1 MSIDVTEILQQAVL
15 QLRAEKGRIDK
26 QIGQLEA
33 LIGGSKPAAKPAAAA
48 PVKVQRKRKPMSAA
62 AKAEISRR
70 MKASWAKRKRAR
82 R

>member
-1 MSIDVTEILQQAVL
+1 MSIDVTETLQQAVS
-15 QLRAEKGRIDK
+15 QLRAEKDRIDR

-33 LIGGSKPAAKPAAAA
+33 LIGGSQPAAKPAAAA
-48 PVKVQRKRKPMSAA
+48 PVKRKRKPMSAA
-62 AKAEISRR
+62 AKAEISKR

>member
-1 MSIDVTEILQQAVL
+1 MSIDVTETLQQAVS
-15 QLRAEKGRIDK
+15 QLRAEKDRIDK

-33 LIGGSKPAAKPAAAA
+33 LIGGSQPAAKPAAAA
-48 PVKVQRKRKPMSAA
+48 PVKVKRKRKPMSAA
-62 AKAEISRR
+62 AKAEISKR